1 VFNGTEIYIYPG
13 FMPNARVIHVIC
25 QIQIYPGLMPNAIL
39 NANSTVDCG
48 VSSLKQ
54 TYVSVRLLCRLQK
67 KQRSHFKINIF
78 Y

>member
-1 VFNGTEIYIYPG
+1 MQNCSGCMPNTGIVQILCEIHIYPG
-13 FMPNARVIHVIC
+13 F
-25 QIQIYPGLMPNAIL
+25 MPNAIL

-67 KQRSHFKINIF
+67 NTKKSFLNQSILLSYK
-78 Y
+78 